1 MGARLLSRPALARRP
16 ARHIDTAIPV
26 ETKANHL
33 AVGTFVLVAIGGLF
47 AFALWIGKAEIDREF
62 DSYYIYFTGTVSG
75 LTTASTVRYRG
86 VPVGTVADIRIDPNN
101 SERVRVMIDVT
112 RGTPIK
118 EDAVATLELQGIT
131 GLVDVEIKG
140 GKQSS
145 PPLTPQRGEKIAVIA
160 STPSKLEALFEDVPE
175 AVTRFTYLI
184 ERGALLLSDENL
196 AAINGTL
203 ANLKALTDTLVA
215 SSDDIAALTRDA
227 AVTAAEVRIMADEI
241 VTLAQELRDRLP
253 GLVDNANSALTTMT
267 GSMDTLTVD
276 THDALSEIRGS
287 ARSLTGAADQLS
299 KMVVENRPG
308 LRDFSQ
314 DGLYELSRFLV
325 EARELVASMTRIA
338 DRFEADPAR
347 FLFGDSEAGFE
358 PQ

>member
-1 MGARLLSRPALARRP
+1 M
-16 ARHIDTAIPV
+16 

-33 AVGTFVLVAIGGLF
+33 AVGTFVLVAIVGLF
-47 AFALWIGKAEIDREF
+47 AFALWLGKAEIDREF
-62 DSYYIYFTGTVSG
+62 DRYYIYFSGTVSG

-86 VPVGTVADIRIDPNN
+86 VPVGTISEIRIDPEN
-101 SERVRVMIDVT
+101 SERVRVTVEVT

-131 GLVDVEIKG
+131 GLVDIEIKG
-140 GKQSS
+140 GSRDS
-145 PPLTPQRGEKIAVIA
+145 PSLEPQLGEKIAVIA
-160 STPSKLEALFEDVPE
+160 STPSKLEALFEDVPQ
-175 AVTRFTYLI
+175 AVNRFTYLI

-203 ANLKALTDTLVA
+203 ENLKTLTDTLAA
-215 SSDDIAALTRDA
+215 ST
-227 AVTAAEVRIMADEI
+227 DEI
-241 VTLAQELRDRLP
+241 ETLTGEATIAVSEIRRTTEGVSALVQDLRERLP
-253 GLVDNANSALTTMT
+253 GLVDNASTALNAMQ
-267 GSMDTLTVD
+267 GNAETLTE
-276 THDALSEIRGS
+276 DAQATLHEFRES
-287 ARSLTGAADQLS
+287 ARTLNGAADELD
-299 KMVVENRPG
+299 KMLAENRPAF
-308 LRDFSQ
+308 RDFSR

-325 EARELVASMTRIA
+325 EARVLVASMTRIA